1 MYQMNQLYDTAVQR
15 AAASSETWKEV
26 LRLNGRLYRY
36 EWENILLIWIQRP
49 NAVLAADYDS
59 WKKVDRYVRRGS
71 RGIGIFPSRA
81 LKSHLR
87 YVFDFKDTGGRN
99 RKLTWDLDGPHL
111 EEYLDYLVESGQ
123 MEAYDEKGDEKA
135 QKNLLN
141 IFTGTNVW
149 SMIKADYSERIS
161 DLVRTAKGM
170 TEEKAKDMIYRSV
183 LYTVGSRCSLDTVEP
198 DFSDIRDYADEEI
211 LYRLGT
217 LVNDISCEILR
228 EFARNIR

>member
-59 WKKVDRYVRRGS
+59 WKKVDRYVCRGS

-99 RKLTWDLDGPHL
+99 RKLTWDLEGPHL
-111 EEYLDYLVESGQ
+111 KEYLDYLVESGQ

-141 IFTGTNVW
+141 VFTGTNVW

-161 DLVRTAKGM
+161 ESGQENRRTDGKEGRRYGLSQRPVYGRKQMRTGHRRAGFFG
-170 TEEKAKDMIYRSV
+170 YPGLCRRRG
-183 LYTVGSRCSLDTVEP
+183 TVSTGDT
-198 DFSDIRDYADEEI
+198 
-211 LYRLGT
+211 GQ
-217 LVNDISCEILR
+217 
-228 EFARNIR
+228 

>member
-87 YVFDFKDTGGRN
+87 YVFDFKDTGGRS

-123 MEAYDEKGDEKA
+123 MEAYDEKG
-135 QKNLLN
+135 
-141 IFTGTNVW
+141 
-149 SMIKADYSERIS
+149 R
-161 DLVRTAKGM
+161 
-170 TEEKAKDMIYRSV
+170 
-183 LYTVGSRCSLDTVEP
+183 
-198 DFSDIRDYADEEI
+198 
-211 LYRLGT
+211 
-217 LVNDISCEILR
+217 
-228 EFARNIR
+228 